1 MTCARAR
8 SHRGVEV
15 FQVRRRRLRARR
27 FGGRLVV
34 GRKIEFAAHR
44 LVTCVQRAVRAKS
57 HTTTSSRAESQPLE
71 RFGGAVLSNE
81 SEKLILEAWRRE
93 ADRAQKRLER
103 FEDQLAGV
111 VTLSLGTAV
120 IGIGAVGYVGQHKG
134 SPLDFMPIAGILLL
148 GIGGVISIGARLR
161 VQSST
166 KSLRQTAAST
176 VPAPSSGVDGL
187 TTLQKLAKLEESARR
202 RRTSDAR
209 RRGGSLF
216 EPSSS
221 TCWESC

>member
-1 MTCARAR
+1 
-8 SHRGVEV
+8 
-15 FQVRRRRLRARR
+15 
-27 FGGRLVV
+27 
-34 GRKIEFAAHR
+34 
-44 LVTCVQRAVRAKS
+44 
-57 HTTTSSRAESQPLE
+57 
-71 RFGGAVLSNE
+71 VLSNE

-187 TTLQKLAKLEESARR
+187 TTLQKLAKLEQERTAETDERCSTARR
-202 RRTSDAR
+202 LLIRALIVYLLGVLLIAVAVYLAVPSDPRDPPGEEQA
-209 RRGGSLF
+209 SSHSHVPPV
-216 EPSSS
+216 EPRQA
-221 TCWESC
+221 

>member
-1 MTCARAR
+1 
-8 SHRGVEV
+8 
-15 FQVRRRRLRARR
+15 
-27 FGGRLVV
+27 
-34 GRKIEFAAHR
+34 
-44 LVTCVQRAVRAKS
+44 VRAKS